1 MHHHEPARNS
11 SRGVPNDTGARLA
24 ASSSKSKSSNGSNG
38 SSNGSE
44 PAWMA
49 FNTIIDIK
57 DDDLMFG
64 GKPLCTWYEEDRRC
78 SVGEESRHHGHG
90 HGSNNVSSPGST
102 TGSST
107 DEDEERGR
115 RRDRP
120 QYISKPH
127 KQH

>member
-1 MHHHEPARNS
+1 MHHHETARTN
-11 SRGVPNDTGARLA
+11 SRGAPKDTETSLA
-24 ASSSKSKSSNGSNG
+24 TSSMNSNEPSAS
-38 SSNGSE
+38 
-44 PAWMA
+44 WMA
-49 FNTIIDIK
+49 FNNIIDIE

-78 SVGEESRHHGHG
+78 SMGEESRHHGYSS
-90 HGSNNVSSPGST
+90 SNSSQASPGST

-127 KQH
+127 KKH